1 MDTLSIHILRESYLN
16 VLWSIRIPDDPH
28 LRR

>member
-1 MDTLSIHILRESYLN
+1 MDTLSIHILSKSYLN
-16 VLWSIRIPDDPH
+16 VLWSIRIPDDAH